1 MTARVAACHVHSEW
15 SYDAEWTLEE
25 LATEFSNQGCEIV
38 LMSEHDRGWDQQ
50 RWSVYKEACREAS
63 SDHLLMVPGIEYSDP
78 RNAIHVLV
86 WGSEDFLGEGLETP
100 ELLKRV
106 CDAGAVAVLAHPERK
121 RAWELFKPEWYQH
134 LLGVEVWNRKT
145 DGWAPS
151 LRGIEAWQEHGM
163 IPFASLDFHRKN
175 QFYPLR
181 MAFDMESACTEVAVF
196 SALSRELISPVFKG
210 NPLIPVLGKGGPI
223 GSRPLEQVRR
233 VLRRVIPH

>member
-100 ELLKRV
+100 ELPK
-106 CDAGAVAVLAHPERK
+106 A
-121 RAWELFKPEWYQH
+121 
-134 LLGVEVWNRKT
+134 
-145 DGWAPS
+145 S
-151 LRGIEAWQEHGM
+151 LRCGCC
-163 IPFASLDFHRKN
+163 S
-175 QFYPLR
+175 
-181 MAFDMESACTEVAVF
+181 
-196 SALSRELISPVFKG
+196 
-210 NPLIPVLGKGGPI
+210 
-223 GSRPLEQVRR
+223 GSCPPGTKAGVGVVQAR
-233 VLRRVIPH
+233 VVPTPSGC